1 MPPNSGQHGNDL
13 VPWPG
18 FTNCYFFCFALSV
31 FSTCLQSL
39 ARLTVLES
47 VHVSKGI
54 SRTNI
59 SLSLLARQDIMVI
72 FIKESL
78 IFLLRRVLIVRSLG
92 VSVLSVSFLTHSN
105 FSESSK
111 SDEGDLES
119 FRSFTTTR

>member
-1 MPPNSGQHGNDL
+1 M
-13 VPWPG
+13 
-18 FTNCYFFCFALSV
+18 
-31 FSTCLQSL
+31 
-39 ARLTVLES
+39 LES

-72 FIKESL
+72 FIKESFF
-78 IFLLRRVLIVRSLG
+78 FLLLRVLIVRSLG

>member
-1 MPPNSGQHGNDL
+1 M
-13 VPWPG
+13 
-18 FTNCYFFCFALSV
+18 
-31 FSTCLQSL
+31 
-39 ARLTVLES
+39 LES

-78 IFLLRRVLIVRSLG
+78 FFLLRGVLIVGSLG

-105 FSESSK
+105 YSESSK
-111 SDEGDLES
+111 SNGGDLES
-119 FRSFTTTR
+119 YRSFTSTR